1 MEMIHYSSSGLDLPM
16 KVVDMFGTG
25 LPVCQVDYKC
35 IDELVQHRKNGF
47 IFKDAKE
54 LSSNIQELLQDFP
67 QKKGVLGQMKG
78 HLEVFRAR
86 KWEQEWAE
94 VAASV
99 FDSLGGGKKAPK
111 GKKLLEEKIDVLDS
125 LGLGHWVAH
134 AKDDLARRY
143 PSASPPL

>member
-1 MEMIHYSSSGLDLPM
+1 MAKAKLVKIAVSTAFLTAEDYPKLLGAADFGVSLHYSSSGLDLPM

-67 QKKGVLGQMKG
+67 EKKGVLGQMKG

-99 FDSLGGGKKAPK
+99 FDSLGGDKKAQ
-111 GKKLLEEKIDVLDS
+111 
-125 LGLGHWVAH
+125 
-134 AKDDLARRY
+134 
-143 PSASPPL
+143 